1 MSSVVTELDQFD
13 ASVIVPDDGDTS
25 GAASVTAA
33 GVGFQPLANRTKHLQ
48 ARNIGSA
55 GGNLQLDLNA
65 VLENTSAR
73 FGFSFGVGAPNFT
86 WGNIDTT
93 TAGGIYFMVPPM
105 FGVQITNVVA
115 RYHGD
120 GFGAGAHGAVPGT
133 LPTVALQRLDTDDG
147 GNGSVSTI
155 GTFTDP
161 SATVGAYET
170 LHDIDLSGL
179 TAVAGDDAVHV
190 VRITGETGANAIDG
204 RGVLYRVYLTLA
216 PV

>member
-1 MSSVVTELDQFD
+1 MASVVTELDQFD

-25 GAASVTAA
+25 GAASVAAA

-65 VLENTSAR
+65 VLENTGSR
-73 FGFSFGVGAPNFT
+73 FSFNFGLAPPNFT
-86 WGNIDTT
+86 WGNSNTT
-93 TAGGIYFMVPPM
+93 DAGGIYFMVPPM

-120 GFGAGAHGAVPGT
+120 GFAAGAHGAVPAT

-147 GNGSVSTI
+147 GNGNVSTV

-179 TAVAGDDAVHV
+179 TALAGDDFVYV
-190 VRITGETGANAIDG
+190 VRVTGEAGANAIDS